1 MLLSA
6 RIFVVWNAPFVPY
19 CTPKL
24 LSQSKRKKKIDKRP
38 KYSTTYII
46 HAIIKDTNYASTER
60 QVNKNTAHNAAYIHI
75 GKTLVRVVGISSQV
89 KWTENCIQYSRS
101 VCVCVLC
108 VLCVCACLCLYIQC
122 CYTHYTQSRMKHQI
136 MIVNMKCIPIIFN
149 VFTLCN
155 LSTSLIIIIFS
166 SFVSYIHRC
175 LSICYEDFCTPA
187 IGLFINYYNSIH
199 RTLWIMIGI

>member
-75 GKTLVRVVGISSQV
+75 GKTLVRVVGIFSQV

-101 VCVCVLC
+101 VCVCTMC
-108 VLCVCACLCLYIQC
+108 AVCMRVSLLIHSMLLYTLHTVQNETSDNDCEHEVYSHHIQC
-122 CYTHYTQSRMKHQI
+122 VYSLQSKH
-136 MIVNMKCIPIIFN
+136 
-149 VFTLCN
+149 
-155 LSTSLIIIIFS
+155 
-166 SFVSYIHRC
+166 
-175 LSICYEDFCTPA
+175 
-187 IGLFINYYNSIH
+187 FINHYYILEFRFVHTSMSIDM
-199 RTLWIMIGI
+199 L